1 MKLFY
6 KFFFILFLTVTSLYS
21 NVILKSND
29 NFIVGEDFMFEIEAQ
44 GSNVEFPNIEKIDNQ
59 IVLNLGTSRTLTN
72 INGNVLNKIKKS
84 YSFKPKQDFVL
95 PAFEVKIDG
104 KVFST
109 KEKNITQTVVQKSQS
124 SNFDFTISLNKTS
137 LFVGEEAI
145 LNLKFKYKKD
155 LEIAD
160 LAFSMPIFN
169 HIWSKKI
176 EQQSSY
182 EENDFIVQELNFLIF
197 PQKSGVLKI
206 PAIKIEA
213 KVIDL
218 NGYSYSLFS
227 QPVKLEKIY
236 SNSLDLDVK
245 SLPNG
250 VSLIG
255 EFLLKTSI
263 SKEEINENESLSYK
277 IEISGY
283 GNIDDIED
291 IKLNIKDVTIFE
303 DKAKIETK
311 IENNKNVGTY
321 KKSFSIISN
330 DDFEI
335 PSIEFKYFDKN
346 IQKVVTQKSQNY
358 KIKVKKLE
366 NKETFK
372 GLEKAQT
379 KEIVKEVEEKI
390 VYKSSLEQ
398 KILFFIL
405 GVVFTILTFGLYY
418 YAKNRKSK
426 QKDDLPLVKLIK
438 KSKNKSEIIKILIP
452 YIGYNKSLD
461 EIIFRLEKDKNIELN
476 IIKKEI
482 VNIVKLLNI

>member
-1 MKLFY
+1 
-6 KFFFILFLTVTSLYS
+6 
-21 NVILKSND
+21 
-29 NFIVGEDFMFEIEAQ
+29 
-44 GSNVEFPNIEKIDNQ
+44 
-59 IVLNLGTSRTLTN
+59 
-72 INGNVLNKIKKS
+72 
-84 YSFKPKQDFVL
+84 
-95 PAFEVKIDG
+95 
-104 KVFST
+104 
-109 KEKNITQTVVQKSQS
+109 
-124 SNFDFTISLNKTS
+124 
-137 LFVGEEAI
+137 
-145 LNLKFKYKKD
+145 
-155 LEIAD
+155 
-160 LAFSMPIFN
+160 
-169 HIWSKKI
+169 
-176 EQQSSY
+176 
-182 EENDFIVQELNFLIF
+182 
-197 PQKSGVLKI
+197 VLKI

-213 KVIDL
+213 KVVDL
-218 NGYSYSLFS
+218 SAYSYSLFS
-227 QPVKLEKIY
+227 QPVKVEKIY

-245 SLPNG
+245 SLPDG

-335 PSIEFKYFDKN
+335 PSIELKYFDKN

-358 KIKVKKLE
+358 KIKVKKSE
-366 NKETFK
+366 IKEAFK

-390 VYKSSLEQ
+390 VYKASLKQ
-398 KILFFIL
+398 MILFFIL
-405 GVVFTILTFGLYY
+405 GIVFTILTFGLYY
-418 YAKNRKSK
+418 YVKNRKSK
-426 QKDDLPLVKLIK
+426 QSDDLPLVKLIK
-438 KSKNKSEIIKILIP
+438 KSKDKSELIKILIP

-461 EIIFRLEKDKNIELN
+461 DMIFKLEKDKNIELN
-476 IIKKEI
+476 VIKKEI
-482 VNIVKLLNI
+482 INIVKLLNI